1 MEFPRISHT
10 LRIPTFNFNNIKL
23 FKIPSI
29 KKDMTNENFFKKPL
43 VIGAIGIISLFSGF
57 YFLGNKITGNI
68 IIEKEASFSL
78 LPFIGL
84 LLIACSAVLII
95 YSIKKR

>member
-1 MEFPRISHT
+1 M
-10 LRIPTFNFNNIKL
+10 IK
-23 FKIPSI
+23 
-29 KKDMTNENFFKKPL
+29 ENFLKKPL
-43 VIGAIGIISLFSGF
+43 IVGMIGISALFGGF
-57 YFLGNKITGNI
+57 YFLGNKITGNV

-78 LPFIGL
+78 LPFISL